1 MYIYILVNKRV
12 TMTKWFNFLLF
23 FVFIWHSIY
32 MVRVCMGMGVRAW
45 VFLFNSFP
53 FFLRSSSMSYIKY
66 LNIQRTT
73 ANQTP
78 RTIELLFFFQLNF
91 RSESYTMTF
100 IQSPYILILHMR
112 FFFTSVWI
120 GWFFLHAVF
129 RMLFFCLSLNSRS
142 VNGFLWSHL
151 ILNTRILSSGW

>member
-1 MYIYILVNKRV
+1 M
-12 TMTKWFNFLLF
+12 MTKWFKFLLF
-23 FVFIWHSIY
+23 FFLLAFHLH
-32 MVRVCMGMGVRAW
+32 VRVCMDMGVRVRAW
-45 VFLFNSFP
+45 VCLFNSFP

-91 RSESYTMTF
+91 RSEWYTMTF

-112 FFFTSVWI
+112 FFFH
-120 GWFFLHAVF
+120 F
-129 RMLFFCLSLNSRS
+129 S
-142 VNGFLWSHL
+142 VNRLIFFACCFLYAFFFVCRWTVVL
-151 ILNTRILSSGW
+151 WTVFYDRTWF